1 MFRAKA
7 YVLEEPAEQ
16 LLKYI
21 DVPAFET
28 GDLFYIQNL
37 VTILENPGYGFEL
50 SVKPSVQSVDNGI
63 SATYT
68 VKVEASGGF
77 TKTIT
82 LDASSPSPNLKVNL
96 SAASITPPG
105 EATLTLTDLQT
116 DASLS
121 RGMWYTVPIVA
132 TADDIRKIVSV
143 SLLVN
148 AQKVYLPIV
157 E

>member
-1 MFRAKA
+1 MNSGQWFDDQVRISVFRVGHQGKDPRFGFDPVETR
-7 YVLEEPAEQ
+7 YGIYLDHSQV
-16 LLKYI
+16 YI
-21 DVPAFET
+21 GHVP
-28 GDLFYIQNL
+28 D
-37 VTILENPGYGFEL
+37 
-50 SVKPSVQSVDNGI
+50 
-63 SATYT
+63 
-68 VKVEASGGF
+68 
-77 TKTIT
+77 
-82 LDASSPSPNLKVNL
+82 
-96 SAASITPPG
+96 
-105 EATLTLTDLQT
+105 TLTDLQT